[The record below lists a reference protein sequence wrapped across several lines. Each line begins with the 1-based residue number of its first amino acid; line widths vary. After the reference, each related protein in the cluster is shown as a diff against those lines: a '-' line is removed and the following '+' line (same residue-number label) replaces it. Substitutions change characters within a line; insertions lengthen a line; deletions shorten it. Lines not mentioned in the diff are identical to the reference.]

1 VTNVDIRKM
10 VMAILTEADYDLAKS
25 YDPKL
30 SEDPEHSEASM
41 DRLIAIARRCMYDA
55 SRGKL

>member
-1 VTNVDIRKM
+1 
-10 VMAILTEADYDLAKS
+10 MAILTEADYDLAKS